1 MRPKVEYYNGFINKL
16 SRHNSFTRLRLN
28 PLQNKHSP
36 ASLECFVP
44 EWNSQ
49 LHSGKLIAWKRSCFL
64 ISRVLLWHLANDVEC
79 GAYLVSPRK

>member
-1 MRPKVEYYNGFINKL
+1 MRPKVEYYNGFISKL

-49 LHSGKLIAWKRSCFL
+49 LHCEQFWKTDRL
-64 ISRVLLWHLANDVEC
+64 EKELLLH
-79 GAYLVSPRK
+79 